1 MSNFKEL
8 DPTFVDT
15 FIRQIKMMQIV
26 GVGIPVETDASYI
39 KKYRRLIVFSSAVL
53 FMYVGQILY
62 FVDEIRDENS
72 NVLDIINTLP
82 TVLMVTTGK
91 MA

>member
-1 MSNFKEL
+1 MSCFEVL
-8 DPTFVDT
+8 DPTFLDT

-39 KKYRRLIVFSSAVL
+39 KKYRRLVFSSAVL